1 MTPAAQNVTAR
12 FASRSRR
19 SAASSPIL
27 TAEPADSD
35 PTVVAEAKS
44 SLRIRQAAHLMT
56 KATGPELSP
65 CFYRAVSGLSAYA
78 DARQAARCGLHRLYR
93 VSVVEPGW
101 PLNGGKST
109 VCHEVHLVR
118 LCRLWDMPFN
128 NGEVF
133 AGYVI
138 ERLLGTGGMGEVYLA
153 QHPRLPRQ
161 DALKILSLASTA
173 DEEFRARF
181 NREAELAAT
190 LWHPHIV
197 GVHDRGEFHGRL
209 WISMDYVDGTD
220 AGRLIRERYSGGMP
234 HQDVS
239 EIVTAVADAL
249 DFGHE
254 RRLLHR
260 DVKPENILV
269 TAPDGHRRRVLLTDF
284 GIARRIDD
292 VSNLTKANIAMGTIS
307 YVAPEQLLGKPLDG
321 RADQYGLAATT
332 FHLLTGAPPFQDSNP
347 AVVIS
352 HHLGTPPPR
361 LSERRPDLA
370 HLDAVLTRAL
380 AKNPN
385 ERYPSCLDFA
395 QALTQRGPHRDDAQP
410 HAQSGLPASGLG
422 PAEGLDS
429 GERPPTQR
437 LERVVVR
444 GTARDVQRSAVIA
457 QNQVGTLS
465 FRVVPYD
472 PKGNGR
478 ARVPVE
484 IQTQL
489 VTGQLTNGD
498 EIEVSGVWD
507 GATLDADTIVNFS
520 ARVRP
525 KRRSSQVRAKSSP
538 RDKPPKGRRVSSVA
552 LVAAVG
558 VIAVTVAAVLY
569 LTGAFG
575 IRTRLGPIVKPVSAT
590 VFSPDG
596 APDNPQKAGLAID
609 GNPDTAWST
618 VTYKDPVPF
627 PKFIQGMGLLLH
639 LSEPTALSVVTI
651 DVSSTGTQVQ
661 IRSSPTETPAKLAD
675 TTELTP
681 TTRLQPG
688 HNRIAVH
695 DRTKT
700 SNVLVWITTLGT
712 INGESRTEIS
722 EITLRAAA

>member
-1 MTPAAQNVTAR
+1 
-12 FASRSRR
+12 
-19 SAASSPIL
+19 
-27 TAEPADSD
+27 
-35 PTVVAEAKS
+35 
-44 SLRIRQAAHLMT
+44 
-56 KATGPELSP
+56 
-65 CFYRAVSGLSAYA
+65 
-78 DARQAARCGLHRLYR
+78 
-93 VSVVEPGW
+93 
-101 PLNGGKST
+101 
-109 VCHEVHLVR
+109 
-118 LCRLWDMPFN
+118 
-128 NGEVF
+128 
-133 AGYVI
+133 
-138 ERLLGTGGMGEVYLA
+138 LLGTGGMGEVYLA

-197 GVHDRGEFHGRL
+197 GVLDRGEFNGRL

-220 AGRLIRERYSGGMP
+220 AGRLIRERSSGGMP
-234 HQDVS
+234 EQDVS

-269 TAPDGHRRRVLLTDF
+269 TASDGHRRRVLLTDF

-370 HLDAVLTRAL
+370 HLDAALTRAL
-380 AKNPN
+380 AKDPN

-395 QALTQRGPHRDDAQP
+395 RALTQRGPHRDAAQP
-410 HAQSGLPASGLG
+410 HAQSGLQALGSGHAEDLG
-422 PAEGLDS
+422 S
-429 GERPPTQR
+429 GERPRTQR
-437 LERVVVR
+437 LERVVVH
-444 GTARDVQRSAVIA
+444 GTARGVKQSAVGA
-457 QNQVGTLS
+457 QNQVGILS
-465 FRVVPYD
+465 FRVVPD
-472 PKGNGR
+472 DLTGNGR
-478 ARVPVE
+478 APVPVE

-489 VTGQLTNGD
+489 VAGQLAD
-498 EIEVSGVWD
+498 EDEVEVSGVWD
-507 GATLDADTIVNFS
+507 GGTLDADTIVNLS
-520 ARVRP
+520 AGARP
-525 KRRSSQVRAKSSP
+525 KGRSSQVRAKSP
-538 RDKPPKGRRVSSVA
+538 RDKAPKGRRVP
-552 LVAAVG
+552 LVAIVAVVG
-558 VIAVTVAAVLY
+558 VIVVTAAAVLY
-569 LTGAFG
+569 FTDGFG
-575 IRTRLGPIVKPVSAT
+575 IWTRPGPIIKPVSAT

-596 APDNPQKAGLAID
+596 PPDNPQEAGLAID

-627 PKFIQGMGLLLH
+627 PKFIEGMGLLLH

-681 TTRLQPG
+681 TTPLQPG

-712 INGESRTEIS
+712 TNGESRTEIS